1 MKDFIASNYAL
12 YRQWFE
18 VSLDLIWKLPP
29 SLRIRADPMAE
40 ISKFEDI
47 SHAKAIKALTAGI
60 KDTVSMTDRYSDH
73 DLDSADKF
81 FLAHGLPSLTSLR
94 ILFSKKMSKIISAGE
109 IKTDEEYFMIKSLE
123 DADIPENAIAQVR
136 SLIGSYELK
145 RK

>member
-1 MKDFIASNYAL
+1 
-12 YRQWFE
+12 
-18 VSLDLIWKLPP
+18 
-29 SLRIRADPMAE
+29 MAE